1 VIELSRKIESE
12 AADGEF
18 IGVMKLDGAGARAFV
33 DAHDRARQKHAGR
46 VWREGRSFEKAYL
59 IDLLQEMLEQGA
71 VMHRENTDGGYME
84 NDTLED
90 LSLAEQWGQ
99 KRP

>member
-18 IGVMKLDGAGARAFV
+18 IGVMKLDSAGARAFM
-33 DAHDRARQKHAGR
+33 DAHDRAREKNAGR

-71 VMHRENTDGGYME
+71 VMQRENTNGGYME
-84 NDTLED
+84 IDTLED
-90 LSLAEQWGQ
+90 LSMAEEWWQE
-99 KRP
+99 RP